1 LIPLRDDNPT
11 VLWPIFTVTFILANI
26 AVFFYQLSLLSVNER
41 LAEKFIYQMGMVPA
55 ALTYGRVPGAGGYY
69 TVVTSMFLH
78 GSLLHL
84 GGNMLYL
91 WIFGNNIEDS
101 LGHLR
106 FIVFYLIVGVVAA
119 ATHIYFNAA
128 STVPT
133 IGASGAVS
141 GILGAYLMLF
151 PHARIKTLV
160 PLGIFISVVYLP
172 AWVLLLFWI
181 GLQFLYQALEP
192 MDPRAG
198 GVAYAAHIGGFVAGF
213 VLIHFFRK
221 YRRRAHHRTY

>member
-1 LIPLRDDNPT
+1 MIPLRDDNPT

-181 GLQFLYQALEP
+181 GLQFLHQALEP

-221 YRRRAHHRTY
+221 YRRRAHFRTY